1 MAGEENNQAT
11 TTQATAQT
19 GAQATSVT
27 TVVPTIQ
34 AGATAAPA
42 AAETVPQP
50 QATATQL
57 RAVDTDNSQ
66 KNIAEINRE
75 FQEKSAERNA
85 KDLGIKYIDIAKTPI
100 NPDFLKVLDMA
111 SAMKARIIPFFKQG
125 KILRI
130 ATDDIGRPETKEILD
145 ALKKNG
151 YELDFNLA
159 STAGIDEAMK
169 IYMDTQQY
177 KKMDI
182 VETVEQKALKTYD
195 KEIEDLSKLSEKL
208 DNIPAEE
215 GMNVLNIGA
224 MKTGASDAHYE
235 PEENATV
242 VRFRIDGML
251 HKVFEVKKG
260 TYKNILNQIKFKSG
274 MQLNVANVPQDGRY
288 DFNYNGR
295 RIDVRVSAI
304 PTPQGESLVC
314 RYLVAGKES
323 LTFADLGFQDLAL
336 KQLEKASKISQG
348 MILVTGPTGSG
359 KTTTLYSVLST
370 MKTSENKVITL
381 EDPVEYH
388 IQGVTQSQIDEKRG
402 YNFASGL
409 RSVLRQDPNIVMIG
423 EIRDLETAETAAQ
436 AALTGHVLL
445 STLHTNSAIESIPR
459 LINIGLPPYMV
470 APSLDTIVAQ
480 RLVRKVCPKC
490 VTFEPITESA
500 KKEFETVLGSLEK
513 LHHSIEGKI
522 PDKLPK
528 IHGCPACSNTGYQG
542 RLVIAEVIVIDKE
555 MKDLILNKASTV
567 KMIEAARLDGLVTMR
582 EDGLIKVTRGLT
594 TLEEV
599 HRVTNISL

>member
-1 MAGEENNQAT
+1 MAGEDSNQVAT
-11 TTQATAQT
+11 TQGAAQTTAQ
-19 GAQATSVT
+19 AV
-27 TVVPTIQ
+27 IQ
-34 AGATAAPA
+34 TQNKG
-42 AAETVPQP
+42 
-50 QATATQL
+50 TQL
-57 RAVDTDNSQ
+57 RSVDTDDSQ
-66 KNIAEINRE
+66 KNLTEINRE
-75 FQEKSAERNA
+75 FQEKSAQRSATE
-85 KDLGIKYIDIAKTPI
+85 LGIKYIDIAKTPI
-100 NPDFLKVLDMA
+100 NPDFLKILDLA
-111 SAMKARIIPFFKQG
+111 SANRARVIPFFKQG
-125 KILRI
+125 KTLRVAI
-130 ATDDIGRPETKEILD
+130 DDPSNPDTKEVLD
-145 ALKKNG
+145 AFKKNG
-151 YELDFNLA
+151 YELDLNLA
-159 STAGIDEAMK
+159 SVSGIQEALK
-169 IYMDTQQY
+169 IYNDTQQY

-195 KEIEDLSKLSEKL
+195 KEIEDLTKLSEKL
-208 DNIPAEE
+208 NTLTAEE
-215 GMNVLNIGA
+215 GMNVLDIGA

-235 PEENATV
+235 PEETFTA

-251 HKVFEVKKG
+251 HKVFEIKKG
-260 TYKNILNQIKFKSG
+260 TYKNILNQLKFKSG
-274 MQLNVANVPQDGRY
+274 MQLNVSNVPQDGRY

-304 PTPQGESLVC
+304 PTPEGESLVC

-323 LTFADLGFQDLAL
+323 LTFADLGFQGLAL
-336 KQLEKASKISQG
+336 KKLESAAKISQG

-370 MKTSENKVITL
+370 MKTLENKVITL

-500 KKEFETVLGSLEK
+500 KKEFETVLGSLQE
-513 LHHSIEGKI
+513 LHHSVDAKI
-522 PDKLPK
+522 PEKLPK
-528 IHGCPACSNTGYQG
+528 VHGCPACSNTGYQG
-542 RLVIAEVIVIDKE
+542 RMVVAEVIVINTEIKN
-555 MKDLILNKASTV
+555 LILNKASTV
-567 KMIEAARLDGLVTMR
+567 KMIEVARLDGLVTMH
-582 EDGLIKVTRGLT
+582 EDGLMKAAQGST

-599 HRVTNISL
+599 HRVTNISI

>member
-1 MAGEENNQAT
+1 MAGEDSNQAAVP
-11 TTQATAQT
+11 QNGMPSAAQT
-19 GAQATSVT
+19 TAAVPPSGAQAV
-27 TVVPTIQ
+27 IQ
-34 AGATAAPA
+34 TQNKG
-42 AAETVPQP
+42 
-50 QATATQL
+50 TQL
-57 RAVDTDNSQ
+57 RAVDTDDSQ
-66 KNIAEINRE
+66 KNLTEINRE
-75 FQEKSAERNA
+75 FQEKSAQRSATN
-85 KDLGIKYIDIAKTPI
+85 LGIKYVDISKTPI
-100 NPDFLKVLDMA
+100 NPDFLKILDLA
-111 SAMKARIIPFFKQG
+111 SANKARVIPFFKQG
-125 KILRI
+125 KTLRVAI
-130 ATDDIGRPETKEILD
+130 DDPSNPDTKEVLD
-145 ALKKNG
+145 AFRKNG
-151 YELDFNLA
+151 YELDLNLA
-159 STAGIDEAMK
+159 SVSGIQEALK
-169 IYMDTQQY
+169 IYNDTQQY

-182 VETVEQKALKTYD
+182 VDTVEQKALKTYD
-195 KEIEDLSKLSEKL
+195 KEIEDLTKLSEKL
-208 DNIPAEE
+208 NTLTAEE

-235 PEENATV
+235 PEETFTA

-251 HKVFEVKKG
+251 HKVFEIKKG
-260 TYKNILNQIKFKSG
+260 TYKNILNQLKFKSG
-274 MQLNVANVPQDGRY
+274 MQLNVSNVPQDGRY

-304 PTPQGESLVC
+304 PTPEGESLVC

-323 LTFADLGFQDLAL
+323 LTFADLGFQGLAL
-336 KQLEKASKISQG
+336 KKLESAAKISQG

-370 MKTSENKVITL
+370 MKTLENKVITL

-402 YNFASGL
+402 YTFASGL

-423 EIRDLETAETAAQ
+423 EIRDLETAETASQ

-480 RLVRKVCPKC
+480 RLVRKVCSKC

-500 KKEFETVLGSLEK
+500 KKEFETVLGSLQK
-513 LHHSIEGKI
+513 LHHSADAKI

-528 IHGCPACSNTGYQG
+528 VHGCPACSNTGYQG
-542 RLVIAEVIVIDKE
+542 RMVVAEVIVINTEIKN
-555 MKDLILNKASTV
+555 LILNKASTV
-567 KMIEAARLDGLVTMR
+567 KMIEIARLDGLITMH
-582 EDGLIKVTRGLT
+582 EDGLMKAAQGST

-599 HRVTNISL
+599 HRVTNLSL